1 LVDRGDAAN
10 HGIEDAANLA
20 AALKRVL
27 DGEMELQDAVAEFEE
42 ELRLRCQ
49 PAVRASR
56 QACLDAHDWQR
67 IGEGSPLVERGRG
80 SEKRMGPDGRMI
92 G

>member
-20 AALKRVL
+20 AKLKRAL
-27 DGEMELQDAVAEFEE
+27 DGEIELEDAVAAYEE

-56 QACLDAHDWQR
+56 QACLDAHDWR
-67 IGEGSPLVERGRG
+67 KVGEGSPLVERGRG
-80 SEKRMGPDGRMI
+80 SETRMGSDGRIM